1 MKIINNILKSLVYLI
16 NLLWI
21 FYNSFWI
28 ILAFALFDFD
38 IEDIPFLILQSILVI
53 LYIYLTYLF
62 YKNIVLSNE
71 NTLRII
77 KISIINIIISII
89 NIIISGIIYTLQ
101 CKSIYIIFTGVFFVF
116 YCLPIV
122 ILLISIK
129 FNELY
134 MKKLKD

>member
-1 MKIINNILKSLVYLI
+1 MKIINNILKSLVCLI
-16 NLLWI
+16 NLSWI

-28 ILAFALFDFD
+28 ILAFASFDFD

-71 NTLRII
+71 NNLKII
-77 KISIINIIISII
+77 KISIINIIIS
-89 NIIISGIIYTLQ
+89 GILYTIQ
-101 CKSIYIIFTGVFFVF
+101 CKSIYYIFTGVFFVF

-134 MKKLKD
+134 KG

>member
-77 KISIINIIISII
+77 KISIINIIIS
-89 NIIISGIIYTLQ
+89 GIIYTLQ

-122 ILLISIK
+122 MLLISIK

>member
-77 KISIINIIISII
+77 KISIINIIIS
-89 NIIISGIIYTLQ
+89 GIIYTLQ

>member
-1 MKIINNILKSLVYLI
+1 MKIINNILKSLVCLI
-16 NLLWI
+16 NLSWI

-28 ILAFALFDFD
+28 ILSFDSFD
-38 IEDIPFLILQSILVI
+38 IEYIHFLILQSILVI

-71 NTLRII
+71 NNLKII
-77 KISIINIIISII
+77 KISIINIIIS
-89 NIIISGIIYTLQ
+89 GILYTIQ
-101 CKSIYIIFTGVFFVF
+101 CKSIYYIFTGVFFVF

-134 MKKLKD
+134 KG

>member
-28 ILAFALFDFD
+28 ILAFGLLD
-38 IEDIPFLILQSILVI
+38 IANIPFLILQSILVI

-77 KISIINIIISII
+77 KISII

>member
-28 ILAFALFDFD
+28 ILAFALLD
-38 IEDIPFLILQSILVI
+38 IANIPFLILQSILVI

-77 KISIINIIISII
+77 KISIINIIIS
-89 NIIISGIIYTLQ
+89 GIIYTLQ

-116 YCLPIV
+116 YCLPNV

-134 MKKLKD
+134 IKNSLFWLNGNK

>member
-77 KISIINIIISII
+77 KISIINIIIS
-89 NIIISGIIYTLQ
+89 GIIYTLQ

-134 MKKLKD
+134 IKNSLFWLSGNK

>member
-1 MKIINNILKSLVYLI
+1 MKIINNILKSLVCLI
-16 NLLWI
+16 NLSWI

-28 ILAFALFDFD
+28 ILSFDSFD
-38 IEDIPFLILQSILVI
+38 IEYIHFLILQSILVI

-71 NTLRII
+71 NNLKII
-77 KISIINIIISII
+77 KISIINIIIS
-89 NIIISGIIYTLQ
+89 GILYTIQ
-101 CKSIYIIFTGVFFVF
+101 CKSIYYIFTGVFFVF

>member
-28 ILAFALFDFD
+28 ILAFGLLD
-38 IEDIPFLILQSILVI
+38 IANIPFLILQSILVI

-77 KISIINIIISII
+77 KISIINIIIS
-89 NIIISGIIYTLQ
+89 GIIYTLQ
-101 CKSIYIIFTGVFFVF
+101 CKSIYIIFTGVFFVV

>member
-1 MKIINNILKSLVYLI
+1 MKIINNILKSLVCLI
-16 NLLWI
+16 NLSCI

-53 LYIYLTYLF
+53 SYIYLTYLF

-71 NTLRII
+71 NNLKII
-77 KISIINIIISII
+77 KISIINIIIS
-89 NIIISGIIYTLQ
+89 GIMYTLQ

>member
-16 NLLWI
+16 NLSCI

-71 NTLRII
+71 NNLKII
-77 KISIINIIISII
+77 KISIINIM
-89 NIIISGIIYTLQ
+89 ISGIMYTLQ
-101 CKSIYIIFTGVFFVF
+101 CKSIYYIFTEMFFVF

-134 MKKLKD
+134 MKK

>member
-1 MKIINNILKSLVYLI
+1 MKIIYNILKSLVCLI
-16 NLLWI
+16 NLSWI

-28 ILAFALFDFD
+28 ILAFASFDFD

-71 NTLRII
+71 NNLKII
-77 KISIINIIISII
+77 KISIINIIIS
-89 NIIISGIIYTLQ
+89 GILYTIQ
-101 CKSIYIIFTGVFFVF
+101 CKSIYYIFTGVFFVF

-134 MKKLKD
+134 KG

>member
-1 MKIINNILKSLVYLI
+1 MKIINNILKSLVCLI
-16 NLLWI
+16 NLSWI

-28 ILAFALFDFD
+28 ILAFASFDFD

-71 NTLRII
+71 NNLKII
-77 KISIINIIISII
+77 KISIINIIIS
-89 NIIISGIIYTLQ
+89 GILYTIQ
-101 CKSIYIIFTGVFFVF
+101 CKSIYYIFTGVFFVF
-116 YCLPIV
+116 YCLPIL

-134 MKKLKD
+134 KG